1 MIEKDLTK
9 PIILQQHDAALRRL
23 PKNHKKREE
32 IEHTRDTLNA
42 GYKGEQRIQY
52 YLSLLPEK
60 RYHIFHDIRLPIGKS
75 FFQIDAL
82 LLSPKANFIIEGKNY
97 AGSLLLE
104 KNQLT
109 QEINGKN
116 NIYQNPLTQVNRHKI
131 LLKYMFE
138 KYELPWPVFEHLVCI
153 SNTSAAITISPSY
166 HEAEKRV
173 CKADNLLKKIDEYEK
188 FYKKDQIDEKSIHK
202 IKRFLL
208 KKHTP
213 NQINILEKYDIDKNE
228 IISGVQC
235 PKCDLIGM
243 NYQHG
248 HWICPF
254 CHAISKN
261 AHIQAIHDYFL
272 LIKTSVNNA
281 ELREFLHLPSTRIAT
296 YHLSHLHLSST
307 GTTKGRVY
315 HQPPLK

>member
-9 PIILQQHDAALRRL
+9 PIILLQHEAALRRL
-23 PKNHKKREE
+23 PANHRKREE
-32 IEHTRDTLNA
+32 IEHKRDTLNA

-52 YLSLLPEK
+52 FLSLLPEK
-60 RYHIFHDIRLPIGKS
+60 RYHIFHDIRLPIGNS

-82 LLSPKANFIIEGKNY
+82 LLSPNANFIIEGKNN
-97 AGSLLLE
+97 AGSLFLD
-104 KNQLT
+104 KNQLA
-109 QEINGKN
+109 QEINSEHT
-116 NIYQNPLTQVNRHKI
+116 IYQNPLTQVNRHK
-131 LLKYMFE
+131 LLLNYLFE

-153 SNTSAAITISPSY
+153 SNQSATITISPGY

-188 FYKKDQIDEKSIHK
+188 FYKKDQLDEKSIHK

-213 NQINILEKYDIDKNE
+213 NQINFLEKYDLGKSE
-228 IISGVQC
+228 ILTGVQC
-235 PKCDLIGM
+235 PKCDRIGM

-254 CHAISKN
+254 CHTVSKN
-261 AHIQAIHDYFL
+261 THIQAIEDYFL
-272 LIKTSVNNA
+272 LIKTSGNNA
-281 ELREFLHLPSTRIAT
+281 ELREFLRLPSARIAT
-296 YHLSHLHLSST
+296 YHLSQLHLSST
-307 GTTKGRVY
+307 GTTKGKVY
-315 HQPPLK
+315 HQPF